1 MKAINIFGSK
11 LEMLMGGADM
21 YVHAY
26 IMNESRHAFIYLKVD
41 TQYMSRDPTIYI
53 PT

>member
-1 MKAINIFGSK
+1 
-11 LEMLMGGADM
+11 MLMGGADM